1 MRVQNGLANKG
12 LGILRWMIVGMLC
25 LFTTFAHAADVQV
38 SPIGVWEKIDPE
50 TKQPAALIQITMSTD
65 NTLVGKVTKV
75 YNPAENKT
83 HCTDCPDAFNNQP
96 IVGMEVLW
104 GLKQASDYTWN
115 DGHILSPKKGK
126 VFSCN
131 LTLSQDNQTL
141 TVRVYSI
148 SALLGHT
155 ETWYRA

>member
-1 MRVQNGLANKG
+1 MQIKKGLANKG
-12 LGILRWMIVGMLC
+12 FGVFGWMIAGILC
-25 LFTTFAHAADVQV
+25 LFTTFAHAADPQV
-38 SPIGVWEKIDPE
+38 SPIGVWEKIDPQ
-50 TKQPAALIQITMSTD
+50 TKQPTALIQITMGTD

-75 YNPAENKT
+75 YNPEQNKT
-83 HCTDCPDAFNNQP
+83 HCTDCPDEFNNQP

-115 DGHILSPKKGK
+115 DGQILSPKKGK

-141 TVRVYSI
+141 TVRVYSM